1 MIVIVQYRVGQSVC
15 GGVEVEVEV
24 EVVYEYEM
32 IVIGVVGGCSLV
44 IVTLLLLDKT
54 RKQSKKYKYS

>member
-32 IVIGVVGGCSLV
+32 IVIGVGGCSL
-44 IVTLLLLDKT
+44 VTLLLLDKT